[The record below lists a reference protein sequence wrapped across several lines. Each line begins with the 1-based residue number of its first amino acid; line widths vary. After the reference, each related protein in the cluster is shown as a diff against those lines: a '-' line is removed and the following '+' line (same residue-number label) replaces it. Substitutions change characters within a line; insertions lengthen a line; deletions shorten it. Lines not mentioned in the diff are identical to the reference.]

1 MVPSRN
7 TSNQAREGV
16 HVHATHVR
24 KCENGKGSRDGYAD
38 PNTSVDL
45 PGKTRSQCE
54 GARPHDGEGF
64 VRTTQGIQRTDI
76 DPSSA
81 GRYPPRGCK
90 AARRMALSGHGFGL
104 KQSTTHKHD
113 NAPSDST
120 TPLHVA
126 LSVPL
131 HQRV

>member
-1 MVPSRN
+1 MTEKASCAPLREYKEQILTPVQQEDTPRE
-7 TSNQAREGV
+7 AVKLREGW
-16 HVHATHVR
+16 H
-24 KCENGKGSRDGYAD
+24 
-38 PNTSVDL
+38 SVDM
-45 PGKTRSQCE
+45 
-54 GARPHDGEGF
+54 
-64 VRTTQGIQRTDI
+64 V
-76 DPSSA
+76 
-81 GRYPPRGCK
+81 
-90 AARRMALSGHGFGL
+90 FGL

>member
-7 TSNQAREGV
+7 TSNQAKEGV

-45 PGKTRSQCE
+45 PGKTRGQCE

-90 AARRMALSGHGFGL
+90 AARRMALSGHGFW
-104 KQSTTHKHD
+104 SE
-113 NAPSDST
+113 AEYDSQT
-120 TPLHVA
+120 
-126 LSVPL
+126 
-131 HQRV
+131 